1 MEIYV
6 KDRFDEIFE
15 IEIDGWCYGI
25 QNYPGEKYP
34 GLIHG
39 IVRELRPTFV
49 AALEHHY
56 AFNIIEVGK
65 RISRAAKYLVHEKE
79 IVFSILA
86 HFPRPSE
93 LDEEGQYV
101 MAEVV
106 DIVEQKWG
114 GALERLQ
121 RRWAKMAEAEEEAL
135 YQRRLKLEQEEQA
148 RLKAGQ
154 EEAA

>member
-1 MEIYV
+1 MEVTV
-6 KDRFDEIFE
+6 KNRFNEIFD

-25 QNYPGEKYP
+25 HNYPGEKFP

-39 IVRELRPTFV
+39 VVRELRPTFL
-49 AALEHHY
+49 AAIEHHY
-56 AFNIIEVGK
+56 AFNILEVGK
-65 RISRAAKYLVHEKE
+65 KISKASKYLVHEKE

-86 HFPRPSE
+86 HFPRPRD

-101 MAEVV
+101 MAEIV
-106 DIVEQKWG
+106 DLVEQKWG

-121 RRWAKMAEAEEEAL
+121 RRWAKITQEEEEAL
-135 YQRRLKLEQEEQA
+135 YARRASLEAAEEEA
-148 RLKAGQ
+148 